1 MSTWLIY
8 VIDSCD
14 RLFNKGSF
22 LMITFAL
29 VENEVEL
36 IAWNMQTKEEDMAPV
51 ANMLTYVVV

>member
-1 MSTWLIY
+1 
-8 VIDSCD
+8 
-14 RLFNKGSF
+14 
-22 LMITFAL
+22 MITFAL